1 MGIDASTKSD
11 AGVLVVPPSGQDWQ
25 DWVSATDTR
34 NFMLQD
40 PLLDWLGLYG
50 EEKGSSVIL
59 TCLPMTHERTLPS
72 LF

>member
-11 AGVLVVPPSGQDWQ
+11 AGALVVPPSGQDWQ

-40 PLLDWLGLYG
+40 PLLDWLGL
-50 EEKGSSVIL
+50 
-59 TCLPMTHERTLPS
+59 
-72 LF
+72 